1 MTRNFVRSTLLIAA
15 CVTCASASHLSAAE
29 NEIIVFKGG
38 TLIDGNGGEPVS
50 QAAVV
55 VQGDRILFAGPEDEI
70 ENPTTSTVYDLRGLT
85 ILPGFFNTHVHE
97 VSFTNGTESVLEL
110 SRLEAWAWEG
120 VTTLRDVTSPRSAL
134 IRYKLAESVQNN
146 PSLSRLLMAGPC
158 IEVPGGRAETYN
170 RVIIYSAED
179 ARTKIESLLDDGA
192 DVVKLYFEDGSIFG
206 ESWNVMTTEEARMIV
221 KVAHGRGKKVT
232 VHVQEAYLIE
242 KALDAGVDDICHSQ
256 LDEPVPDHL
265 IERMA
270 EQGVSLVP
278 TLEMSNT
285 WRPFLEMSWVN
296 LRRMVE
302 LGVDIAVGTDYSY
315 TFDIEFEIGMP
326 LHEMQLMEEGGMTPM
341 QIIVS
346 GTKNSAHVCGLG
358 HELGTLERGKIA
370 DLIVVDGDPLEDLSV
385 LKHDLVM
392 VVHNGVVIRDERPE
406 VQSIR
411 RVTGRRVSGDR

>member
-1 MTRNFVRSTLLIAA
+1 MALLISAFVICAPGSSFAA
-15 CVTCASASHLSAAE
+15 DDT
-29 NEIIVFKGG
+29 EIVVFNGA
-38 TLIDGNGGEPVS
+38 TLIDGNGGEPVGR
-50 QAAVV
+50 AAIVI
-55 VQGDRILFAGPEDEI
+55 QGDRILYAGPKDEI
-70 ENPTTSTVYDLRGLT
+70 EIPTTSTVYDVRGLT

-134 IRYKLAESVQNN
+134 LRYKNAESVHDD
-146 PSLSRLLMAGPC
+146 PSLARLLMSGPC

-170 RVIIYSAED
+170 RIIIYSAED
-179 ARTKIESLLDDGA
+179 ARNKIESLLDDGA

-221 KVAHGRGKKVT
+221 KVAHGRGKTVT
-232 VHVQEAYLIE
+232 VHVQEAYLVE

-256 LDEPVPDHL
+256 LDGPVPDHL
-265 IERMA
+265 IERMV
-270 EQGVSLVP
+270 EQGVALVP

-285 WRPFLEMSWVN
+285 WRPYLEMSWVN

-302 LGVDIAVGTDYSY
+302 LGVDVAIGTDYSY

-326 LHEMQLMEEGGMTPM
+326 LHEMQLMESGGMTPM
-341 QIIVS
+341 QIIVA

-358 HELGTLERGKIA
+358 NELGTLERGKIA
-370 DLIVVDGDPLEDLSV
+370 DLIVVEGDPLEDLTV
-385 LKHDLVM
+385 LKHDLKM
-392 VVHNGVVIRDERPE
+392 VVHNGVVIRDDRPE
-406 VQSIR
+406 LQSIR
-411 RVTGRRVSGDR
+411 RVTGRRVSGDQ